1 MLTLYLSP
9 GSSSMAPHIA
19 LHEIEVDFESRWIS
33 FANRQQCAPE
43 YLALNP
49 EGKVPTLLVDGR
61 PLTEVAAILYY
72 LAKHFPEARLLPEND
87 LEGEAQIISWMSFI
101 ASTIHPPPNRRRTVV
116 LPSGRVPAAEVVRPL
131 SVQSGD
137 RMRGNGR
144 DAPIPAI
151 RASESES
158 GTATDTRRS
167 AQCNLV
173 APSTF
178 ALPSAQISRGP
189 LRLPQ
194 CCFRFVESR
203 RFSRLEGVGSAFRHH
218 IPFQRI
224 ACFLSD
230 LPSRHA
236 GFHKRLK
243 Q

>member
-1 MLTLYLSP
+1 MPRVRTGALSLAFRARFTPPRLCP
-9 GSSSMAPHIA
+9 GWQLSTQ
-19 LHEIEVDFESRWIS
+19 LSRS
-33 FANRQQCAPE
+33 RRVSRTAGVGHQDAFPLPRLCVRCRFSQRTFA
-43 YLALNP
+43 
-49 EGKVPTLLVDGR
+49 GT
-61 PLTEVAAILYY
+61 
-72 LAKHFPEARLLPEND
+72 
-87 LEGEAQIISWMSFI
+87 
-101 ASTIHPPPNRRRTVV
+101 
-116 LPSGRVPAAEVVRPL
+116 
-131 SVQSGD
+131 
-137 RMRGNGR
+137 RGNGRR

-158 GTATDTRRS
+158 GTSTDTRRS
-167 AQCNLV
+167 TQCNLV

-178 ALPSAQISRGP
+178 ALPSAQISRGH

-203 RFSRLEGVGSAFRHH
+203 RFSRLEGVGSAFRYH